1 MRQIYSALT
10 IYVLLHVLRCRVCKL
25 NSLWSLRNEM
35 WKNVI
40 MYKYFIPMIAD
51 ILILGVLSFN
61 YMQRVS
67 ESWINNLFY
76 CI

>member
-40 MYKYFIPMIAD
+40 MYKYFMPMIAD
-51 ILILGVLSFN
+51 ILILGVTVF
-61 YMQRVS
+61 
-67 ESWINNLFY
+67 
-76 CI
+76 